1 MKKNFQFFIALVG
14 ILAGLYAIFKLLP
27 SYLISD
33 FLSLTFGVL
42 AIIWTT
48 KALLSLSRN
57 SSLRSYTGYFLT
69 ALVFIVSSSLVITTS
84 KLTVLPEW
92 TYTLR
97 AVLFS
102 LAYLAFVTASYKILK
117 IGEEFGFGESAKA
130 IKKALDEKMNNYKKK

>member
-1 MKKNFQFFIALVG
+1 MKKNLQFFIAL
-14 ILAGLYAIFKLLP
+14 IAIIAGLYAMFKLLP
-27 SYLISD
+27 LYLISD

-57 SSLRSYTGYFLT
+57 SSLRSYTGYFLM
-69 ALVFIVSSSLVITTS
+69 ALAFIVSTSVVITVG
-84 KLTVLPEW
+84 KLMILPEW

-97 AVLFS
+97 AVLLS

-130 IKKALDEKMNNYKKK
+130 IKKALEEKMNNHKKK